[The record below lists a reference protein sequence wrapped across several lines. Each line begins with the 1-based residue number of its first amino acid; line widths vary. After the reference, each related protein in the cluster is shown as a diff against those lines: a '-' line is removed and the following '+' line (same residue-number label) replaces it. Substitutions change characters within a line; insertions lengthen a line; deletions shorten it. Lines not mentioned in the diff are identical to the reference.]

1 MLNIFF
7 KIDNT
12 PVTLDPD
19 PDQNWAKILDPDT
32 NSMCLDPQHSLNTAF
47 LKKKKISQPIGRI
60 CQITVSRISKIKS
73 DPNGSARP
81 LLPSLLCYIRRGVVI
96 VILRLI

>member
-47 LKKKKISQPIGRI
+47 LIKKKKIHNPLVES
-60 CQITVSRISKIKS
+60 VKLLLVESVKLSRIQTGRLG
-73 DPNGSARP
+73 PFYP
-81 LLPSLLCYIRRGVVI
+81 PYC
-96 VILRLI
+96 VILGVAW

>member
-47 LKKKKISQPIGRI
+47 LIKKKNSQPIGRI

-73 DPNGSARP
+73 DPNGSAIGP
-81 LLPSLLCYIRRGVVI
+81 FYPPYC
-96 VILRLI
+96 VILGVAW